1 MNIVNLHIG
10 KLNLC
15 YVLYAGVPLPDN
27 FPVCWPPAQAL
38 SIFHGNLPQK
48 IWGTCF
54 PHRESMS
61 WNFPAK
67 IKNSLH
73 LSLALIWCQNFQ
85 DWSIPVGGDT
95 WPSCSA
101 ERRKKKNKNKNN
113 KNKEISR
120 SGLCASGRI
129 SPKRYEIFE
138 YRFHYIFAQESR
150 YQRVQTTSL

>member
-48 IWGTCF
+48 ICGTCF
-54 PHRESMS
+54 LHNGESTS

-67 IKNSLH
+67 IGKILFY
-73 LSLALIWCQNFQ
+73 LSLSLIWCRNFQ
-85 DWSIPVGGDT
+85 DGTIPVGGDT

-101 ERRKKKNKNKNN
+101 ERKKKNKNKSWN
-113 KNKEISR
+113 K
-120 SGLCASGRI
+120 RI
-129 SPKRYEIFE
+129 GEKY
-138 YRFHYIFAQESR
+138 
-150 YQRVQTTSL
+150 RVQTTGYVLWTKKVEYLQKRTVTRPWKSSFFFS